1 MRRLIRLPLTAAIVT
16 ATLSL
21 PAAAQAADRYVA
33 PSGSDSASCTQA
45 APCASAGRAFQAAT
59 AGQTIELAAGA
70 YGGQSIPAVSRSGAP
85 VTIQPAPGAQVSF
98 SGLNVRGSHVV
109 VANIATG
116 FVDIEGGSIS
126 DVKVVNGS
134 GGGVFIGGGTNG
146 ISIIGGTYGGAEN
159 VAPVKIQGSPAPT
172 GVTFDGVVIH
182 DAVRT
187 DDAAHLECMYA
198 ADVQQFTVRNSQ
210 FRNCA
215 IMDLFFTKLSGV
227 NPKDVVVENNFFD
240 KTGSHSGA
248 LSAGYYSLS
257 VSSNLDTAANF
268 LIRNNSF
275 LQSMT
280 IDTPTLSN
288 VRVYNNVGELSACRS
303 GVTYDHN
310 VWTGRKCGS
319 SDKQAA
325 SSFVD
330 PANYNLHLKA
340 GAAAIGFG
348 NPANAPG
355 IDIDGGARPAAGP
368 VDAGADEYG
377 ATAANAPPP
386 PSGGGGTG
394 PTGGTTPGT
403 GTGTG
408 GGAGPTAPARSS
420 GAKTTADGVPLPAVT
435 TLNASRATTSVAIA
449 GITVARRTISGR
461 VQGAR
466 SGQVVVLVV
475 QRRKGNRWVRVR
487 TVRVKVHTGGRFSVR
502 IRVTPHARYR
512 VSAALPGHSQTGPR
526 AKRISFTA

>member
-1 MRRLIRLPLTAAIVT
+1 MRRLIRLPMTAAVVT

-33 PSGSDSASCTQA
+33 PNGSDGAACTQA
-45 APCASAGRAFQAAT
+45 APCASAGRAFQVAA
-59 AGQTIELAAGA
+59 AGQTVELAAGS
-70 YGGQSIPAVSRSGAP
+70 YGGQNIPAVSRSGAP

-98 SGLNVRGSHVV
+98 SGLNVSGSHVV

-116 FVDIEGGSIS
+116 FVDIEGGTIS

-146 ISIIGGTYGGAEN
+146 ISIVGGSYGGSEN

-187 DDAAHLECMYA
+187 DESAHLECMYA

-240 KTGSHSGA
+240 KTGSHSTA

-280 IDTPTLSN
+280 VDTPTLSN

-319 SDKQAA
+319 TDKQAA
-325 SSFVD
+325 SSFAN
-330 PANYNLHLKA
+330 PANYDLHLKA

-348 NPANAPG
+348 NPANAPAS
-355 IDIDGGARPAAGP
+355 DIDGGARPAAGP

-386 PSGGGGTG
+386 PAGGGTG
-394 PTGGTTPGT
+394 TGGATTPGT
-403 GTGTG
+403 GTGG
-408 GGAGPTAPARSS
+408 GSNPTAPARSS
-420 GAKTTADGVPLPAVT
+420 GTKTTSNGVPLPAVT
-435 TLNASRATTSVAIA
+435 TLSASRATTSVSVA
-449 GITVARRTISGR
+449 GGSTIARRAINGR

-466 SGQVVVLVV
+466 TGQVVVLVV
-475 QRRKGNRWVRVR
+475 QRRKGDRWVRVR
-487 TVRVKVHTGGRFSVR
+487 TVRVKVHAGGRFSVR